1 MFWNIPKERNILHG
15 FDKYPFCAVLF
26 LLMKFTAVVLNVAQ
40 GEIVYISF
48 TSIDKQPALRRD
60 CTYTIKIVIQIGMS
74 GVYIHFTLML
84 LTNAPAQLVHVSHS
98 TSTF

>member
-1 MFWNIPKERNILHG
+1 MIFI
-15 FDKYPFCAVLF
+15 
-26 LLMKFTAVVLNVAQ
+26 AVVSNVAQ
-40 GEIVYISF
+40 GEIVYISL

-60 CTYTIKIVIQIGMS
+60 CIYTIEIVLGILMS
-74 GVYIHFTLML
+74 SVYMHFTIML